1 MNFNVLYSDHEIEN
15 GQLAKEFYFILF
27 IFFLQNLIRFRF
39 LVLSGASYLH
49 KFCYSSVIGNRPI
62 AVLPGVYTSTQPTVR
77 KSVFRDI
84 EDPFLCVGH
93 NRKAC
98 LPVIKVTRF
107 SSSYFKRTDTYIYDW
122 IRLKIF
128 YHN

>member
-1 MNFNVLYSDHEIEN
+1 MNLHNVSYPDHAIEN
-15 GQLAKEFYFILF
+15 WQLAKEREFYFIYLF
-27 IFFLQNLIRFRF
+27 IYFFLFSLQNLIRFKF

-84 EDPFLCVGH
+84 EGSLFMRG
-93 NRKAC
+93 A
-98 LPVIKVTRF
+98 
-107 SSSYFKRTDTYIYDW
+107 
-122 IRLKIF
+122 
-128 YHN
+128 